1 MYLSKEFPIRDMVG
15 TKALRHQ
22 GSWYVSGLARR
33 PVRLEQNK
41 QRERERERVGEHSCK
56 IIYFIALKQEP

>member
-41 QRERERERVGEHSCK
+41 QRERERVGEHSCK